1 MGAWGTGLYSD
12 DFALDV
18 KSEFLDAI
26 NSGKP
31 YREALKE
38 MQIKK
43 LPDLAALRK
52 EYSSLND
59 RKSKLYEDYRQA
71 KKQMQEYGV
80 VKKNV
85 DSILYPS
92 QSKAKEQERG

>member
-1 MGAWGTGLYSD
+1 MKWQLN
-12 DFALDV
+12 LQP
-18 KSEFLDAI
+18 EEI
-26 NSGKP
+26 QP
-31 YREALKE
+31 
-38 MQIKK
+38 KK
-43 LPDLAALRK
+43 LSTKLFTVSYTHLRK

-71 KKQMQEYGV
+71 KKQMQEYGI

-92 QSKAKEQERG
+92 QSKAREQER

>member
-1 MGAWGTGLYSD
+1 
-12 DFALDV
+12 
-18 KSEFLDAI
+18 
-26 NSGKP
+26 
-31 YREALKE
+31 

-71 KKQMQEYGV
+71 KKQMQEYGI

-92 QSKAKEQERG
+92 QSSAGAGAIRRKTWGGKWNVKG

>member
-1 MGAWGTGLYSD
+1 MEYKLLEKNDLEFMEEVLID
-12 DFALDV
+12 DNMVFD
-18 KSEFLDAI
+18 I
-26 NSGKP
+26 
-31 YREALKE
+31 
-38 MQIKK
+38 
-43 LPDLAALRK
+43 
-52 EYSSLND
+52 
-59 RKSKLYEDYRQA
+59 DYRQA